1 MNLTIDMGNTR
12 VKYAVFDGGTVV
24 SDGCSEEFDE
34 AVIDRILAAH
44 PGITQAIVATTR
56 GPVDDTV
63 ALVRRRIGRCLRLS
77 PQLPLPIR
85 NGYTTP
91 ETLGEDR
98 LAAAVG
104 AASLY
109 PGRNLLI
116 VDFGTAITID
126 QVSADGV
133 FRGGNISPGMQMRYK
148 ALHQFTG
155 RLPLIDSNGRKV
167 PMGWDTETA
176 IRAGVLKGMEY
187 EISGYIEAM
196 KHKYPELLVFLTGG
210 DDFSFDSSVK
220 SAIFADRFLVLKG
233 LNRILNYNNGRI

>member
-1 MNLTIDMGNTR
+1 MPDGKNEAKNSTMNLTIDMGNTR

-133 FRGGNISPGMQMRYK
+133 SGAVIFLPAYRCASGPCTIIRRRFPCVNPVRTRRFWGVRPSRRS
-148 ALHQFTG
+148 G
-155 RLPLIDSNGRKV
+155 R
-167 PMGWDTETA
+167 A
-176 IRAGVLKGMEY
+176 
-187 EISGYIEAM
+187 
-196 KHKYPELLVFLTGG
+196 
-210 DDFSFDSSVK
+210 
-220 SAIFADRFLVLKG
+220 
-233 LNRILNYNNGRI
+233 

>member
-1 MNLTIDMGNTR
+1 MPDGKNEAKNSTMNLTIDMGNTR

-98 LAAAVG
+98 RRCVALPGPQFVDRG
-104 AASLY
+104 FRDGHYHRSGFCRRGF
-109 PGRNLLI
+109 PGR
-116 VDFGTAITID
+116 
-126 QVSADGV
+126 
-133 FRGGNISPGMQMRYK
+133 
-148 ALHQFTG
+148 
-155 RLPLIDSNGRKV
+155 
-167 PMGWDTETA
+167 
-176 IRAGVLKGMEY
+176 
-187 EISGYIEAM
+187 
-196 KHKYPELLVFLTGG
+196 
-210 DDFSFDSSVK
+210 
-220 SAIFADRFLVLKG
+220 
-233 LNRILNYNNGRI
+233 